1 VATTIFGNA
10 RPPPHDLGRGVSAM
24 TATVAPA
31 RPRKPSTPPTTRARA
46 ADRAWIVVVV
56 VVANAVVA
64 VGLWFRHG
72 GLASATGPG
81 ATATA
86 VGQITGL
93 LGAYAVLLE
102 LLLMARVPWLERYVG
117 LDRLAVWHRW
127 NGFAAVWLLVAHTVF
142 ITLGYAAGNRQSLV
156 GQTLDFVNHYP
167 DVLMAF
173 VGLFLF
179 VGVAVASVRMARRTM
194 HRETWYLVHLYAY
207 LAVALG
213 FAHQLAVGN
222 DFSTDAL
229 ARAWWV
235 ALYVAVIVSILAW
248 RVGWPL
254 WFNARHRLRVERV
267 EREAP
272 GVVSIYLTGRR
283 LDRIRARSGQ
293 FFLWRF
299 LTADGWW
306 KAHPFSLS
314 AAPTTGRLRITVKD
328 LGDHTAAL
336 QHVRRGTGVFA
347 EGPYG
352 TFTAER
358 RTHRKVLL
366 VAGGIGITP
375 LRALL
380 DSFPGDPG
388 DVTLLYRV
396 VDDDDIVFRD
406 ELVEL
411 AKARGIE
418 FRLGVGPEIGDD
430 QTDRLGIPALRAVVP
445 DVRKRDCF
453 VCGPPGL
460 IDAVCRRLALL
471 GVPKQQIHFER
482 FEF

>member
-1 VATTIFGNA
+1 
-10 RPPPHDLGRGVSAM
+10 M
-24 TATVAPA
+24 TATVARS
-31 RPRKPSTPPTTRARA
+31 RPRAVTTAVAARSRA
-46 ADRAWIVVVV
+46 ADRAWVVVVV
-56 VVANAVVA
+56 VVANALVA

-72 GLASATGPG
+72 GLDNATGPG
-81 ATATA
+81 GTATA
-86 VGQITGL
+86 VGQLTGL
-93 LGAYAVLLE
+93 LGAYAVLVE
-102 LLLMARVPWLERYVG
+102 LLLMARMPWLERYMG
-117 LDRLAVWHRW
+117 LNRLAVWHRW

-142 ITLGYAAGNRQSLV
+142 ITIGYGAGNRQSLV

-167 DVLMAF
+167 DVLMAY
-173 VGLFLF
+173 VGLLLF
-179 VGVAVASVRMARRTM
+179 IGVAAASVRLARRTLR
-194 HRETWYLVHLYAY
+194 RETWYLVHLYAY

-222 DFSTDAL
+222 DLSTDAI

-235 ALYVAVIVSILAW
+235 ALYVVVIASILAW

-272 GVVSIYLTGRR
+272 DVVSIYMTGRD
-283 LDRIRARSGQ
+283 LDRMDARPGQ

-299 LTADGWW
+299 LSADGWW
-306 KAHPFSLS
+306 KSHPFSLS
-314 AAPTTGRLRITVKD
+314 AAPTRRRLRITVKD
-328 LGDHTAAL
+328 LGDHTSTL
-336 QHVRRGTGVFA
+336 QRVRRGTPVFA

-358 RTHRKVLL
+358 RSRRKVLL

-380 DSFPGDPG
+380 ESLPGDKG

-396 VDDDDIVFRD
+396 VADDDAVFRK
-406 ELVEL
+406 ELLEL
-411 AKARGIE
+411 ARERGIE

-430 QTDRLGIPALRAVVP
+430 RTDRLGVPALRSMVP
-445 DVRKRDCF
+445 DVRERDCF
-453 VCGPPGL
+453 VCGPPAL

-471 GVPKQQIHFER
+471 GVPSSQIHFER